1 MPRMLREALK
11 QLLDQDELEEVCS
24 AFDTI
29 GGIIIIKIPESLNQK
44 KRLIAEV
51 LLQKVNNVYSVFCQ
65 TSGVQ
70 GDYRLRNLE
79 FLAGINSPIT
89 YYKENGCTFKIDV
102 VNAYFS
108 PRLSTER
115 MRIANLV
122 KDNEVIVNLFG
133 GVGTYS
139 VLIARGNKTAKV
151 YSIDSNIF
159 AHELC
164 IENSTI
170 NKVNDRVISLFG
182 DAKVVVNNQLKEKAT
197 RVLMPLP
204 EKAREFVEEAVSS
217 LINGAGTVHF
227 FAHVKADSK
236 KDAIDKGAA
245 ETNDAFKGY
254 KISIEGVRVVRE
266 VGPRLYQIVSDVR
279 VISSM
284 K

>member
-1 MPRMLREALK
+1 MLREALK
-11 QLLDQDELEEVCS
+11 QILDQDELEQLYS

-29 GGIIIIKIPESLNQK
+29 GGIIIIKIPDSLNQK
-44 KRLIAEV
+44 KRLIAKV
-51 LLQKVNNVYSVFCQ
+51 LLQKVNNAYSVFCQ

-70 GDYRLRNLE
+70 GDYRLRKLE

-102 VNAYFS
+102 ANAYFS

-115 MRIANLV
+115 MRIASMV

-133 GVGTYS
+133 GVGTFS
-139 VLIARGNKTAKV
+139 ILIARKNKTAKV

-170 NKVNDRVISLFG
+170 NKVNDRVFSLLG
-182 DAKVVVNNQLKEKAT
+182 DAKLVVSNRLKEKAT

-204 EKAREFVEEAVSS
+204 EKAREFVDEAISS
-217 LINGAGTVHF
+217 LINGEGTVHY
-227 FAHVKADSK
+227 FAHIKADNK
-236 KDAIDKGAA
+236 KDAIEKGAI
-245 ETNDAFKGY
+245 ESIDAFNSY
-254 KISIEGVRVVRE
+254 KSSIEGVRVVRE

-279 VISSM
+279 VIS
-284 K
+284 

>member
-11 QLLDQDELEEVCS
+11 QILDQDELEQLYS

-29 GGIIIIKIPESLNQK
+29 GGIIIIKIPDSLNQK
-44 KRLIAEV
+44 KGLIAKV
-51 LLQKVNNVYSVFCQ
+51 LLQKVNNAYSVFCQ

-70 GDYRLRNLE
+70 GDYRLRKLE

-102 VNAYFS
+102 ANAYFS

-115 MRIANLV
+115 MRIASMV

-139 VLIARGNKTAKV
+139 ILIARKNKTAKI

-170 NKVNDRVISLFG
+170 NKVNDRVVSLLG
-182 DAKVVVNNQLKEKAT
+182 DAKLVVSNRLKEKAT
-197 RVLMPLP
+197 RVIMPLP
-204 EKAREFVEEAVSS
+204 EKAREFVDEAISS
-217 LINGAGTVHF
+217 LINGEGAVHY
-227 FAHVKADSK
+227 FAHIKADNK
-236 KDAIDKGAA
+236 KDAIEKGAI
-245 ETNDAFKGY
+245 ESIDAFNSY
-254 KISIEGVRVVRE
+254 KSSIEGVRVVRE

-279 VISSM
+279 VIS
-284 K
+284 

>member
-1 MPRMLREALK
+1 MPRMLRETLK
-11 QLLDQDELEEVCS
+11 QLLDQNELEELSC

-65 TSGVQ
+65 TSGVH

-79 FLAGINSPIT
+79 FLAGINSPLT

-102 VNAYFS
+102 ANAYFS

-115 MRIANLV
+115 MRIANMV
-122 KDNEVIVNLFG
+122 EENEVIVNLFG

-151 YSIDSNIF
+151 YSIDLNIF

-164 IENSTI
+164 IENSMI
-170 NKVNDRVISLFG
+170 NKVSDRVISLFG
-182 DAKVVVNNQLKEKAT
+182 DAKLVVNNRLKGKAT

-204 EKAREFVEEAVSS
+204 EKAREFVDEAVYS
-217 LINGAGTVHF
+217 LINGEGKVHF
-227 FAHVKADSK
+227 FAHVKANNK
-236 KDAIDKGAA
+236 KDAIDKGTV
-245 ETNDAFKGY
+245 ETNDAFKRY
-254 KISIEGVRVVRE
+254 KISIDGVRVVRE
-266 VGPRLYQIVSDVR
+266 VGPRLYQIVSDVN
-279 VISSM
+279 VIS
-284 K
+284 

>member
-11 QLLDQDELEEVCS
+11 QLLDQNELEELSC

-65 TSGVQ
+65 TSGVH

-79 FLAGINSPIT
+79 FLAGINSPLT

-102 VNAYFS
+102 ANAYFS

-115 MRIANLV
+115 MRIANMV
-122 KDNEVIVNLFG
+122 EENEVIVNLFG

-164 IENSTI
+164 IENSMI
-170 NKVNDRVISLFG
+170 NKVSDRVISLFG
-182 DAKVVVNNQLKEKAT
+182 DAKLVVNNRLKGKAT

-204 EKAREFVEEAVSS
+204 EKAREFVDEAVYS
-217 LINGAGTVHF
+217 LINGEGKVHF
-227 FAHVKADSK
+227 FAHVKANSK
-236 KDAIDKGAA
+236 KNAIDKGTV
-245 ETNDAFKGY
+245 ETNDAFKRY
-254 KISIEGVRVVRE
+254 KISIDGVKVVRE
-266 VGPRLYQIVSDVR
+266 VGPRLYQIVSDVN
-279 VISSM
+279 VIS
-284 K
+284 

>member
-11 QLLDQDELEEVCS
+11 QLLDQHELEEVCS

-51 LLQKVNNVYSVFCQ
+51 LLQRVNNVYSVFCQ

-70 GDYRLRNLE
+70 GDYRLRKLE
-79 FLAGINSPIT
+79 FLAGINTPIT

-102 VNAYFS
+102 ANAYFS

-115 MRIANLV
+115 MRIAKMV

-164 IENSTI
+164 IENSMI
-170 NKVNDRVISLFG
+170 NKVSDRVISLFG
-182 DAKVVVNNQLKEKAT
+182 DAKLVVNSRLKEKAT

-204 EKAREFVEEAVSS
+204 EKAREFVDEAVSS
-217 LINGAGTVHF
+217 LINGEGTVHF

-236 KDAIDKGAA
+236 KDAIDEGAI
-245 ETNDAFKGY
+245 ETSDAFKRY
-254 KISIEGVRVVRE
+254 KISIDGVRVTRE
-266 VGPRLYQIVSDVR
+266 VGPRLYQIVSDVC
-279 VISSM
+279 VNS
-284 K
+284 

>member
-11 QLLDQDELEEVCS
+11 QILDQDELEQLYS

-29 GGIIIIKIPESLNQK
+29 GGIIIIKIPDSLNQK
-44 KRLIAEV
+44 KRLIAKV
-51 LLQKVNNVYSVFCQ
+51 LLQKVNNAYSVFCQ

-70 GDYRLRNLE
+70 GDYRLRKLE

-102 VNAYFS
+102 ANAYFS

-115 MRIANLV
+115 MRIASMV

-139 VLIARGNKTAKV
+139 ILIARKNKTAMV

-170 NKVNDRVISLFG
+170 NKVNDRVVSLLG
-182 DAKVVVNNQLKEKAT
+182 DAKLVVSNRLKEKAT

-204 EKAREFVEEAVSS
+204 EKAREFVDEAISS
-217 LINGAGTVHF
+217 LINGEGTVHY
-227 FAHVKADSK
+227 FAHIKADNK
-236 KDAIDKGAA
+236 KDAIEKGAI
-245 ETNDAFKGY
+245 ESIDAFNSY
-254 KISIEGVRVVRE
+254 KSSIEGVRVVRE

-279 VISSM
+279 VIS
-284 K
+284 

>member
-1 MPRMLREALK
+1 MLREALK
-11 QLLDQDELEEVCS
+11 QLLDQNELEELSC

-65 TSGVQ
+65 TSGVH

-79 FLAGINSPIT
+79 FLAGINSHLT

-102 VNAYFS
+102 ANAYFS

-115 MRIANLV
+115 MRIANMV
-122 KDNEVIVNLFG
+122 EENEVIVNLFG

-164 IENSTI
+164 IENSMI
-170 NKVNDRVISLFG
+170 NKVSDRVISLFG
-182 DAKVVVNNQLKEKAT
+182 DAKLVVNNRLKGKAT

-204 EKAREFVEEAVSS
+204 EKAREFVDEAVYS
-217 LINGAGTVHF
+217 LINGEGKVHF
-227 FAHVKADSK
+227 FAHVKANSK
-236 KDAIDKGAA
+236 KDAIYKGTV
-245 ETNDAFKGY
+245 ETNDAFKRY
-254 KISIEGVRVVRE
+254 KISIDGVRVVRE
-266 VGPRLYQIVSDVR
+266 VGPRLYQIVSDVN
-279 VISSM
+279 VIS
-284 K
+284 

>member
-11 QLLDQDELEEVCS
+11 QLLDQNELEELSC

-65 TSGVQ
+65 TSGVH

-79 FLAGINSPIT
+79 FLAGINSPLT

-102 VNAYFS
+102 ANAYFS

-115 MRIANLV
+115 MRIANMV
-122 KDNEVIVNLFG
+122 EENEVIVNLFG

-164 IENSTI
+164 IENSMI
-170 NKVNDRVISLFG
+170 NKVSDRVISLFG
-182 DAKVVVNNQLKEKAT
+182 DAKLVVNNRLKGKAT

-204 EKAREFVEEAVSS
+204 EKAREFVDEAVYS
-217 LINGAGTVHF
+217 LINGEGKVHF
-227 FAHVKADSK
+227 FAHVKANSK
-236 KDAIDKGAA
+236 KDAIDKGTF
-245 ETNDAFKGY
+245 ETNDAFKRY
-254 KISIEGVRVVRE
+254 KISIDGVRVVRE
-266 VGPRLYQIVSDVR
+266 VGPRLYQIVSDVN
-279 VISSM
+279 VIS
-284 K
+284 

>member
-11 QLLDQDELEEVCS
+11 QILDQDELEQLYS

-29 GGIIIIKIPESLNQK
+29 GGIIIIKIPDSLNQK
-44 KRLIAEV
+44 KGLIAKV
-51 LLQKVNNVYSVFCQ
+51 LLQKVNNAYSVFCQ

-70 GDYRLRNLE
+70 GDYRLRKLE

-102 VNAYFS
+102 ANAYFS

-115 MRIANLV
+115 MRIASMV

-139 VLIARGNKTAKV
+139 ILIARKNKTAKI

-170 NKVNDRVISLFG
+170 NKVNDRVVSLLG
-182 DAKVVVNNQLKEKAT
+182 DAKLVVSNRLKEKAT
-197 RVLMPLP
+197 RVIMPLP
-204 EKAREFVEEAVSS
+204 EKAREFVDEAISS
-217 LINGAGTVHF
+217 LINGEGAVHY
-227 FAHVKADSK
+227 FAHIKADNK
-236 KDAIDKGAA
+236 KDAIEKGAI
-245 ETNDAFKGY
+245 ESIDAFNSY
-254 KISIEGVRVVRE
+254 KSSIDGVRVVRE

-279 VISSM
+279 VIS
-284 K
+284 

>member
-1 MPRMLREALK
+1 MLREALK
-11 QLLDQDELEEVCS
+11 QILDQDELEQLYS

-29 GGIIIIKIPESLNQK
+29 GGIIIIKIPDSLNQK
-44 KRLIAEV
+44 KRLIAKV
-51 LLQKVNNVYSVFCQ
+51 LLQKVNNAYSVFCQ

-70 GDYRLRNLE
+70 GDYRLRKLE

-102 VNAYFS
+102 ANAYFS

-115 MRIANLV
+115 MRIASMV

-139 VLIARGNKTAKV
+139 ILIARKNKTAMV

-170 NKVNDRVISLFG
+170 NKVNDRVVSLLG
-182 DAKVVVNNQLKEKAT
+182 DAKLVVSNRLKEKAT

-204 EKAREFVEEAVSS
+204 EKAREFVDEAISS
-217 LINGAGTVHF
+217 LINGEGIVHY
-227 FAHVKADSK
+227 FAHIRANNK
-236 KDAIDKGAA
+236 KDAIEKGAI
-245 ETNDAFKGY
+245 ESIDAFNSY
-254 KISIEGVRVVRE
+254 KSSIEGVRVVRE

-279 VISSM
+279 VIS
-284 K
+284 

>member
-11 QLLDQDELEEVCS
+11 QILDQDELEQLYS

-29 GGIIIIKIPESLNQK
+29 GGIIIIKIPDSLNQK
-44 KRLIAEV
+44 KRLIAKV
-51 LLQKVNNVYSVFCQ
+51 LLQKVNNAYSVFCQ

-70 GDYRLRNLE
+70 GDYRLRKLE

-102 VNAYFS
+102 ANAYFS

-115 MRIANLV
+115 MRIASMV

-139 VLIARGNKTAKV
+139 ILIARKNKTAMV

-170 NKVNDRVISLFG
+170 NKVNDRVVSLLG
-182 DAKVVVNNQLKEKAT
+182 DAKLVVSNRLKEKAT

-204 EKAREFVEEAVSS
+204 EKAREFVDEAVFS
-217 LINGAGTVHF
+217 LINGEGNVHF

-236 KDAIDKGAA
+236 KDAIDKGAI
-245 ETNDAFKGY
+245 ESNDAFKRY
-254 KISIEGVRVVRE
+254 KISIDGVRVVRE

-279 VISSM
+279 VIS
-284 K
+284 